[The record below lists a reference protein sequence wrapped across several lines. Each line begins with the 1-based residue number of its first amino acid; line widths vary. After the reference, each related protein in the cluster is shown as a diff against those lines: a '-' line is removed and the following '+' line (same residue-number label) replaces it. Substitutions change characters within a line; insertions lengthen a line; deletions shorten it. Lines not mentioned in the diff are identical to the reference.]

1 MFFGFPDPAEM
12 ELFFP
17 RQLRTAKNGFVPA
30 GPKDGFELSTTI
42 SGSLGDIAEAPQVG
56 CGKNWLD
63 MMRFQ
68 YWFLVLGIF
77 PATARGNF
85 HAIEG

>member
-1 MFFGFPDPAEM
+1 MKCVLRAWG
-12 ELFFP
+12 
-17 RQLRTAKNGFVPA
+17 QLKR
-30 GPKDGFELSTTI
+30 GFE
-42 SGSLGDIAEAPQVG
+42 EEVG
-56 CGKNWLD
+56 CGNNWLD

-68 YWFLVLGIF
+68 YWFVVLGIC